1 MQVVQPV
8 VVVIESLFVDLGYV
22 QQTRDTLHDFAH
34 APVTLPILR
43 RHQLDALGEGLM
55 PLG

>member
-1 MQVVQPV
+1 MQIVQPV
-8 VVVIESLFVDLGYV
+8 SVVIEPLLVDLGYM
-22 QQTRDTLHDFAH
+22 QQTRDALHDFAH

-43 RHQLDALGEGLM
+43 RHQLDALGEGFM